1 MRINGTF
8 LLTAVLLLGAFFLVR
23 SPEGFLQVLGF
34 VFLAGACLVQFRF
47 LVKSVL
53 AYRKSQVRKG

>member
-1 MRINGTF
+1 MRINRTF
-8 LLTAVLLLGAFFLVR
+8 LLTAVLLLGAFSLVR
-23 SPEGFLQVLGF
+23 SPEGFLRILGF

-53 AYRKSQVRKG
+53 AYRKSQVRKD

>member
-23 SPEGFLQVLGF
+23 SPEGFLQILGF
-34 VFLAGACLVQFRF
+34 VFLAGACLVQLRF